1 MKIRT
6 KFSVASAVVILLI
19 ISVTTLSTYWFV
31 SESVKA
37 KTHAYVTD
45 STKLLAISIENWLAG
60 KANQINV
67 IKSQI
72 EQNFSEEHFQQALN
86 TPVFKSEFLL
96 AFGTLATEE
105 GLRSNNPARKNPPGV
120 DFRERAWYQLGKNQN
135 KTVYTSP
142 YTDAATGEL
151 LLSVVSP
158 IMAAGRFK
166 GVIGGDLSLKTIA
179 SSVNLVN
186 FDDTGYAFLVDRAGR
201 VISHHDVDFNGKKME
216 QVYSNLRLSGVG
228 ELQEVD
234 TKDGSRLFY
243 LHPLDNTYGTDWYL
257 AVLIDKAK
265 AYKTLT
271 EITLNSLII
280 AVLAVFIGVVC
291 VRTLAIH
298 LLKPLHDLETAI
310 TGMASGGGDLTQRL
324 RIVNEDECGVVA
336 QQFNVFLGFLHGLV
350 GRVKE
355 RADDVVLSS
364 DAAKELATHSSSRL
378 DKQVSL
384 IENLA
389 TAMNEMSTT
398 STEIAGNAQQAAS
411 SITSVNE
418 KTSEGREIFFQA
430 RGQINALADDITAS
444 YELSTQLAEYS
455 QSIENI
461 LSVINGIAEQTNLLA
476 LNAAIEAARAGEQG
490 RGFAVVADEVRSLAS
505 KTQESTT
512 EIKSMIDQ
520 IQVSSTQVQQS
531 MGSSRDKTQQC
542 VSQTE
547 QATHMLEEISE
558 AVKELMDR
566 NIQIATAIEEQS
578 VVIEE
583 INKNTIHIND
593 ISVEVGSFADKQ
605 YSASEELAKN
615 AHEQETLLSKF
626 TL

>member
-67 IKSQI
+67 VKSQI

-430 RGQINALADDITAS
+430 RGQINTLADDITAS

>member
-37 KTHAYVTD
+37 KTRAYVTD

-67 IKSQI
+67 VKSQI

-86 TPVFKSEFLL
+86 IPVFKSEFLL

-105 GLRSNNPARKNPPGV
+105 GLRSNNPARKNPLGV

-430 RGQINALADDITAS
+430 RGQINTLADDITAS